1 MLEAGLLGDGVGA
14 GQTGEEGEVGGAQA
28 WSSGGSPTPMPVPP
42 GLGSSGAGGGVE
54 VGRGGSKVLDAEF
67 SSQLAV

>member
-1 MLEAGLLGDGVGA
+1 MLEAGLLGDGAGA

-28 WSSGGSPTPMPVPP
+28 WGSDGSPTAMPVPP
-42 GLGSSGAGGGVE
+42 GLGSSGAGGGAE
-54 VGRGGSKVLDAEF
+54 EGGGGKVLDAES